1 MNTHAQRG
9 LSIIEL
15 MIALVIS
22 SFLILG
28 IVQIYLDNKRSYVF
42 QQGQGGNQENSRF
55 AAMLIEKQ
63 VIKAGYRRLAD
74 NDFAGVFGSKA
85 ADAYC
90 EDFAE
95 GETVVKAKAKET
107 GEYGVCVRYQT
118 AFSGEHDCLGN
129 EVPIVNTDTFRK
141 NNDFS
146 EEKIMV
152 TRISYIPGKKAL
164 YCAQNSDDGKGWQ
177 TGELVTNLAD
187 FKLEYGVEAN
197 KKTNRVVN
205 AYRKAS
211 ELKDTDIIRS
221 LRVYVLAASDN
232 NVRLG
237 RDTPPVLD
245 QWYEI
250 GDVNKTAI
258 SAADKGQLY
267 QLSRSSQTLRNLM
280 P

>member
-1 MNTHAQRG
+1 MNTNAQRG
-9 LSIIEL
+9 LSIVEL
-15 MIALVIS
+15 MIALAIS

-28 IVQIYLDNKRSYVF
+28 IVQIYLDNKRSYLF

-74 NDFAGVFGSKA
+74 NDFAGVFTTKA

-90 EDFAE
+90 EAFGE
-95 GETVVKAKAKET
+95 GETVVKAKAKDA

-129 EVPIVNTDTFRK
+129 EVPIVNSDTFRK

-146 EEKIMV
+146 EEKVMV
-152 TRISYIPGKKAL
+152 TRISYIPSKKAL
-164 YCAQNSDDGKGWQ
+164 YCGQNSDDGKGWQ
-177 TGELVTNLAD
+177 TGELVTSLAD
-187 FKLEYGVEAN
+187 FKLEYGVETDN
-197 KKTNRVVN
+197 QSNRVVN

-221 LRVYVLAASDN
+221 LRVYVLASSENGIRMGDDA
-232 NVRLG
+232 
-237 RDTPPVLD
+237 PVLD

-250 GDVNKTAI
+250 GDVNKTAL
-258 SAADKGQLY
+258 SSADKRQLY
-267 QLSRSSQTLRNLM
+267 QLSRSNQTLRNLM